1 MAHQVVVI
9 GAGII
14 GACTAL
20 ALAEDGCK
28 VTLVEPEEP
37 GGPQAASYGNG
48 TWISPGSIIP
58 VATPGLWRKL
68 PALLADPSGPLV
80 VRWKALPSHLF
91 FLAGF
96 LAAGSTRK
104 RMAMIA
110 EALAGLLAGAPAQYE
125 MLAVKVGRVDL
136 IKRNGLLH
144 TFSDRAAFEA
154 EASFWRLRREHG
166 IRWIA
171 LDDDALRACEPQL
184 SERYRFGVLVEDG
197 AQCVDPGAFV
207 AQIVAT
213 AKRSGAEQLRA
224 RALGFDFTPAGLAA
238 VRTPEGSIP
247 CDYAV
252 VAAGVHSKTFA
263 LEVGDQIPLKS
274 ERAYHAVIKN
284 PKIQPCQAVMPA
296 DGKMAINMTPAGVR
310 IAGQVEIAGVKAAP
324 DWRRAE
330 LLVQHAV
337 NAFPGLGNRDD
348 MIVDR
353 WMGHR
358 PSIADG
364 LPVIGRSR
372 FSRHVIHAFG
382 HGHVGMTAAP
392 RTAEIVADLVAGRE
406 PSVPIAPFSPQRF
419 PYYHYNPLS

>member
-171 LDDDALRACEPQL
+171 LDDDALRACEPQ
-184 SERYRFGVLVEDG
+184 
-197 AQCVDPGAFV
+197 
-207 AQIVAT
+207 T
-213 AKRSGAEQLRA
+213 LRA
-224 RALGFDFTPAGLAA
+224 ISLRGARGRWGAVCRSRRVCCSDSGDGEA
-238 VRTPEGSIP
+238 VRCRTTEGTRP
-247 CDYAV
+247 RFRFH
-252 VAAGVHSKTFA
+252 AGWSCRC
-263 LEVGDQIPLKS
+263 S
-274 ERAYHAVIKN
+274 HA
-284 PKIQPCQAVMPA
+284 
-296 DGKMAINMTPAGVR
+296 
-310 IAGQVEIAGVKAAP
+310 
-324 DWRRAE
+324 
-330 LLVQHAV
+330 
-337 NAFPGLGNRDD
+337 
-348 MIVDR
+348 
-353 WMGHR
+353 
-358 PSIADG
+358 
-364 LPVIGRSR
+364 
-372 FSRHVIHAFG
+372 
-382 HGHVGMTAAP
+382 
-392 RTAEIVADLVAGRE
+392 
-406 PSVPIAPFSPQRF
+406 
-419 PYYHYNPLS
+419 